1 MIIFG
6 WRSLTSFKSMEP
18 FHCPVC
24 KSPQTRAVARTR
36 TWFTLFFVPVFPV
49 SGTTSQVLC
58 GGCGSVLNLAGAPG
72 SAASVPPVVHQP
84 EQLAGQ
90 PAGQRAGYPVGV
102 QSLGAVQPTSPAA
115 LPSTSTWAILSLIAG
130 IISPV
135 LIIACFLSLF
145 TSIFSVIAGHLAIHS
160 IRQGAGRLE
169 GRGVAIAGLILGY
182 LSLALTFAAILFV
195 VIRWP
200 SAPSDGLTVAERSAN
215 AQSPSERL
223 RVAEMDVMSYSSG
236 KVGMGN
242 SAEAEGI
249 ATEFAVAMKDLDEKL
264 FTSNRK
270 RVLELT
276 QGEFLTHCELQP
288 GSCALIVHVPAYRDY
303 TDDAREAVAEIAWAT
318 ALAKTAE
325 VLQPGDQLAVA
336 LRGTLRYGDILLG
349 TVSEEEEASDERRN
363 GKSQDLLSFFQLPPN
378 DPLNDPL
385 SEPSSDTSPSNA
397 TPSRAPASSGS
408 ASDLAMVPP
417 GKSKRNESSEAYS
430 GTSAPATASSAA
442 TLPDMEPPVAAAE
455 PKESEARSATP
466 SRADRRRSER
476 TLPPEPSRAAK
487 PPAPKFENKIPTSL
501 TLETAAEGWNVTALA
516 FVNDDK
522 WLAIGRMDATLSIV
536 DSTDGVKLYQSERL
550 DELGQIVSLAGSQDK
565 KHLIAGGSNGATVVF
580 DLKERGELGA
590 PRSLYRHAREAK
602 CVVSSPRHAFM
613 ISGGKDG
620 TLAWHPYDPRPD
632 TTRVLQSLSKQVQAI
647 HLPEQGAEAMA
658 TDGKQLLRFSLR
670 DGKVVS
676 TLPLGNS
683 YPQAAAF
690 HQAGTELAISYGGQV
705 DEFDTSTGALRKSYK
720 GAASGVLWSVA
731 FHPTEPWLLTG
742 GSGVLIVWDRDT
754 AEPIAEL
761 DMGSPLYVQTFRLS
775 ASANHVAA
783 VPAAAGQGVKIF
795 KLIP

>member
-24 KSPQTRAVARTR
+24 KSPQTQAVAQTR

-49 SGTTSQVLC
+49 SGTTSQVVC
-58 GGCGSVLNLAGAPG
+58 GGCGSVLNLAGVPG

-102 QSLGAVQPTSPAA
+102 QSLGAVQPASPAA

-160 IRQGAGRLE
+160 IRHGAGRLE

-182 LSLALTFAAILFV
+182 LSLALTLAAILFV

-215 AQSPSERL
+215 AQTPSERL
-223 RVAEMDVMSYSSG
+223 RLAEMNVMSYSSG

-242 SAEAEGI
+242 SAEAEQI
-249 ATEFAVAMKDLDEKL
+249 ATEFAVAMKELDEKL
-264 FTSNRK
+264 FTSSRE
-270 RVLELT
+270 RVIELT
-276 QGEFLTHCELQP
+276 RGEFLTHCELQP
-288 GSCALIVHVPAYRDY
+288 GSCALIVHVPSYRDY
-303 TDDAREAVAEIAWAT
+303 TDDARETVADLAWVT
-318 ALAKTAE
+318 ALAKTSE
-325 VLQPGDQLAVA
+325 TLQPGDKLAVA
-336 LRGTLRYGDILLG
+336 LRGTLMYGDILLG
-349 TVSEEEEASDERRN
+349 TFSADEEAIGEPRT
-363 GKSQDLLSFFQLPPN
+363 GKSQDLSEFFELPTSGPFTEPPAEVPSTPAASGGASELALVNSGETKSTQPN
-378 DPLNDPL
+378 
-385 SEPSSDTSPSNA
+385 E
-397 TPSRAPASSGS
+397 ASSS
-408 ASDLAMVPP
+408 ASLP
-417 GKSKRNESSEAYS
+417 
-430 GTSAPATASSAA
+430 SAASSTDTEALLEPA
-442 TLPDMEPPVAAAE
+442 PDMPRANPA
-455 PKESEARSATP
+455 PTT
-466 SRADRRRSER
+466 RADRRRSER
-476 TLPPEPSRAAK
+476 TRAPETSREAK
-487 PPAPKFENKIPTSL
+487 PSAPKFENKIPTSL

-536 DSTDGVKLYQSERL
+536 DTADGVKLYQSERL
-550 DELGQIVSLAGSQDK
+550 DELGQIVSLAGSHDEK
-565 KHLIAGGSNGATVVF
+565 YLIAGGSTGATAVF

-602 CVVSSPRHAFM
+602 SVVSSPRHAFM

-670 DGKVVS
+670 DGKLIS

-742 GSGVLIVWDRDT
+742 GSGVLIVWDRGT

-761 DMGSPLYVQTFRLS
+761 DMGSPLYVQTFKLS